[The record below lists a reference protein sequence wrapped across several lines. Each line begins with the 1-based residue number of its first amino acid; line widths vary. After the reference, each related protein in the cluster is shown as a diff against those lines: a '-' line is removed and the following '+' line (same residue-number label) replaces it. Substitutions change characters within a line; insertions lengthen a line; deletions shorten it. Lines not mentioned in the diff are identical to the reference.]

1 MVELFHFNQDEYIEG
16 DNLQERFGLRG
27 RNMVQLAQLKTP
39 IAPGFLIE
47 SESITSGDLEKA
59 LTRETLVSAV
69 EKIQNQTGK
78 TFNAPDRPLLFKT
91 VVSPSIQIGSIP
103 SVHTIGIN
111 DEVTK
116 GFAKFCGEDFAYH
129 EYRHFLE
136 QIGTRFL
143 GKEMSEFEDIAKA
156 NAKASHQKIC
166 ALYREKI
173 VPDFPQDGY
182 DQLKIVLT
190 SMASQYLEEPMNEDI
205 EAGLMV
211 QVMVYGN
218 FGENSYNGSYYT
230 RDIVN
235 GESKLSGFFGHNEF
249 DTLQEQAEDIGQLK
263 PEYLQQFQKIAEQL
277 ERKFLDIRQVK
288 FVIEDSLVWVVEQNP
303 VDAKS
308 TQAEIQTLLDLLAKG
323 LIDRNKLI
331 SSIPP
336 NQLQDLLHPIIDHK
350 TTKGMPKIV
359 GGMAGSPGAAV
370 GRVCFSTPALL
381 SEYRRCSLAGLN
393 SDLIL
398 MMAHTDSEDVEA
410 IELGQAAI
418 ASVGGYASHTPVV
431 SRSLRKPCLLYEDIE
446 FHDGYAVL
454 GGNRVNEFDPISLE
468 VPTYTDPT
476 IWVGKAELVFPDTA
490 TNGLQKFVG
499 MLGDISAD
507 FRVFSTAES
516 ETDVEMALLLGAQGI
531 GLVEADKIMMRKK
544 PLAAFQEALLMPNPR
559 KRAKALKT
567 FEKELEKEFTS
578 LFGAVQDR
586 TIIIQLLNGPLTE
599 FLPHEPKQQQE
610 LFKTLAKKHPELSE
624 EEMANRASQMGN
636 LNPMMGLRGSRI
648 GITYPDLYESLVA
661 ALLRGVFGASKKTG
675 KFPEVNLLVPGVMS
689 DAEMRFIRHGRSI
702 ESTIIPGIG
711 GVCESVVKEM
721 KLEEL
726 PFKLK
731 VGAGIELP
739 AAALMSGHMA
749 KQSDFFSI
757 DTNMLTQTTNGM
769 SQADLNTFLP
779 AFNQY
784 DILKDNPF
792 QILSTPVKELIGATS
807 HFGKMTRP
815 DIQIGLCGDHASD
828 PGNIEFAFRSRVNF
842 VTCTPNGVPIA
853 KLALAQF
860 LMDKSGNG

>member
-16 DNLQERFGLRG
+16 ENLQERFGLRG

-47 SESITSGDLEKA
+47 SESIISGDLEQA
-59 LTRETLVSAV
+59 LTRETLMAAV

-78 TFNAPDRPLLFKT
+78 TFAAPERPLLFKT
-91 VVSPSIQIGSIP
+91 VISPSIQIGTIR

-143 GKEMSEFEDIAKA
+143 GKKMSEFEDVAK
-156 NAKASHQKIC
+156 AKASHQEIC
-166 ALYREKI
+166 ALYREKV

-182 DQLKIVLT
+182 DQLKMVLT
-190 SMASQYLEEPMNEDI
+190 SMASQYLEDPMNEDI

-218 FGENSYNGSYYT
+218 FGENSYNGAYYT
-230 RDIVN
+230 RDIVS

-249 DTLQEQAEDIGQLK
+249 DTLPDQAEDIFKLK
-263 PEYLQQFQKIAEQL
+263 PEYLQQLQKISGQL
-277 ERKFLDIRQVK
+277 EEKFLDIRQVK

-308 TQAEIQTLLDLLAKG
+308 TQAEIRTLLDLFAKG

-331 SSIPP
+331 SSVPP

-359 GGMAGSPGAAV
+359 GGMAGSPGASV

-393 SDLIL
+393 SNLIL
-398 MMAHTDSEDVEA
+398 MMAHTDSEDVES
-410 IELGQAAI
+410 IELGQAVI
-418 ASVGGYASHTPVV
+418 ASVGGYASHAPVV
-431 SRSLRKPCLLYEDIE
+431 SRSLRKPCLLFEDIE
-446 FHDGYAVL
+446 FHDGYALVE
-454 GGNRVNEFDPISLE
+454 GNRVNEFDTISLE

-476 IWVGKAELVFPDTA
+476 IWVGEAQLVFPDTA
-490 TNGLQKFVG
+490 TNGLQEFVE
-499 MLGDISAD
+499 MLGEVSAD
-507 FRVFSTAES
+507 FSVFSTAES
-516 ETDVEMALLLGAQGI
+516 ESDVEMALRLGAKGI
-531 GLVEADKIMMRKK
+531 GLMKVDTIMMREK
-544 PLAAFQEALLMPNPR
+544 PLAAFQEAILMADPQ

-567 FEKELEKEFTS
+567 FEKELEKEFAS
-578 LFGAVQDR
+578 LFEPVGDR
-586 TIIIQLLNGPLTE
+586 TVIIQLLNGPLTE
-599 FLPHEPKQQQE
+599 FLPHEPEQQRE
-610 LFKTLAKKHPELSE
+610 LFKSLAKKHPEMSE
-624 EEMANRASQMGN
+624 EDLANRASQMGN

-661 ALLRGVFGASKKTG
+661 AVLRGVFGASKKTG
-675 KFPEVNLLVPGVMS
+675 TFPEVHLLVPGVMS

-702 ESTIIPGIG
+702 ESTVIPGIG
-711 GVCESVVKEM
+711 GVCEMVAKEM
-721 KLEEL
+721 NLKEL
-726 PFKLK
+726 PFKLQ
-731 VGAGIELP
+731 VGAVIEFP
-739 AAALMSGHMA
+739 AAALMAGHMA

-792 QILSTPVKELIGATS
+792 QILSTPVKELINATS

-815 DIQIGLCGDHASD
+815 DILIGLCGDHASD

-842 VTCTPNGVPIA
+842 VTCNPNGVPIA
-853 KLALAQF
+853 KLAVAQY
-860 LMDKSGNG
+860 LMNKGGNG